1 MFLGIDLGTSSIKA
15 VLADQTGTLVDH
27 ESAEYP
33 ACYPREGWSEQR
45 PQDWLEGLYAVLA
58 GLGCRHDLSQVEGVS
73 FCGQM
78 HGLVVLDEAD
88 QVIRPALLW
97 NDNRTAAQTD
107 ALNRDPGREKL
118 VQYTGNIAITGF
130 TAPKLLWL
138 KEEEPEHFA
147 RIRKIMLPKDYLL
160 YTMSG
165 VFATDVSDASGTLL
179 FDVEHRCW
187 SAPMLERLGLTAGQL
202 PRVFESYEPVGTVAP
217 AFAARTGLSPS
228 ALVVAGGGDQ
238 AVGAVGTGAVEKD
251 TCSISLGTCGV
262 VFAASDR
269 FAADPA
275 GRLHAFCHANGGY
288 HMMGCILSAAASL
301 DWWAESVLGRRDYDQ
316 LLSEV
321 EGTEI
326 DDLLFLPYLMG
337 ERSPINDPAARG
349 IFSGLTLSKGR
360 PAMTRAVLE
369 GVSFALRDC
378 YEVILEQGIR
388 PAFARVIGGGSKSPV
403 WLQILSDVLG
413 LELRTI
419 NTHDGGALGAVLL
432 AMTGCGRFSGVAE
445 ASRAVVRDVD
455 YYRPD
460 PRRHRQY
467 TEKFAQFRQLYRR
480 NAGHMAGNLEA

>member
-251 TCSISLGTCGV
+251 TCSISLGTSGV

-455 YYRPD
+455 CYRPD

>member
-1 MFLGIDLGTSSIKA
+1 MFLGIDLGTTSIKA
-15 VLADQTGTLVDH
+15 VLADQTGALVDH

-33 ACYPREGWSEQR
+33 VCYPREGWSEQR

-58 GLGCRHDLSQVEGVS
+58 GLGERHDLSRVEGIS

-107 ALNRDPGREKL
+107 ALNRDPGREEL
-118 VQYTGNIAITGF
+118 VRCTGNIAITGF

-160 YTMSG
+160 YSMSG

-202 PRVFESYEPVGTVAP
+202 PGVFESYEPVGTVAP
-217 AFAARTGLSPS
+217 AFAARTGLSLS

-251 TCSISLGTCGV
+251 TCSISLGTSGV
-262 VFAASDR
+262 VFAASDH
-269 FAADPA
+269 FAADPD

-301 DWWAESVLGRRDYDQ
+301 DWWAEAVLGRRDYDQ
-316 LLSEV
+316 LLAEV

-337 ERSPINDPAARG
+337 ERSPINDPSARG

-388 PAFARVIGGGSKSPV
+388 PAFARVIGGGSRSPV

-432 AMTGCGRFSGVAE
+432 AMTGCGRFRSVAE
-445 ASRAVVRDVD
+445 ASHAVVRDVD
-455 YYRPD
+455 CYRPD
-460 PRRHRQY
+460 PQRHRQY
-467 TEKFAQFRQLYRR
+467 TEKFRQFRRLYRR
-480 NAGHMAGNLEA
+480 NQG

>member
-15 VLADQTGTLVDH
+15 VLADQTGALVDH

-33 ACYPREGWSEQR
+33 VCYPHEGWSEQR

-58 GLGCRHDLSQVEGVS
+58 GLGSRHDLSQVEGVS

-107 ALNRDPGREKL
+107 ALNRNPGREKL

-147 RIRKIMLPKDYLL
+147 RIHKIMLPKDYLL

-179 FDVEHRCW
+179 FDVEHRRW

-251 TCSISLGTCGV
+251 TCSISLGTSGV
-262 VFAASDR
+262 VFAASDH

-316 LLSEV
+316 LLAEV

-360 PAMTRAVLE
+360 PSMTLAVLE

-432 AMTGCGRFSGVAE
+432 AMTGCGRFPSVAE
-445 ASRAVVRDVD
+445 ASRAMVRDVGC
-455 YYRPD
+455 YQPD
-460 PRRHRQY
+460 PQRHQRY
-467 TEKFAQFRQLYRR
+467 AEKFKQFQQLYRR
-480 NAGHMAGNLEA
+480 NKC

>member
-251 TCSISLGTCGV
+251 TCSISLGTSGV

-378 YEVILEQGIR
+378 CEVILEQGIR

>member
-15 VLADQTGTLVDH
+15 VLADQTGTLMDH

-33 ACYPREGWSEQR
+33 VCYPHEGWSEQS
-45 PQDWLEGLYAVLA
+45 PQDWLEGLYTVLA
-58 GLGCRHDLSQVEGVS
+58 GLGSRHDLSRVEGIS

-78 HGLVVLDEAD
+78 HGLVVLDKAD

-97 NDNRTAAQTD
+97 NDNRTVTQTD
-107 ALNRDPGREKL
+107 ALNREPGREEL
-118 VQYTGNIAITGF
+118 VRRTGNIAITGF

-138 KEEEPEHFA
+138 RENEPEHFA
-147 RIRKIMLPKDYLL
+147 RICKIMLPKDYLL

-187 SAPMLERLGLTAGQL
+187 SAPMLERLDLTAGQL
-202 PRVFESYEPVGTVAP
+202 PRVFESYEPVGTVDL

-251 TCSISLGTCGV
+251 TCSISLGTSGV

-269 FAADPA
+269 FAADPG
-275 GRLHAFCHANGGY
+275 GRLHTFCHANGGY
-288 HMMGCILSAAASL
+288 HMMGCILSAAAAL
-301 DWWAESVLGRRDYDQ
+301 DWWAESVLGRRDYDR
-316 LLSEV
+316 LLAEV

-337 ERSPINDPAARG
+337 ERSPINDPSARG
-349 IFSGLTLSKGR
+349 SFSGLTLSKGR

-403 WLQILSDVLG
+403 WLQILSNVLG
-413 LELRTI
+413 LELHTI

-432 AMTGCGRFSGVAE
+432 AMTGCGYFPNVA
-445 ASRAVVRDVD
+445 AAAHAVIRDVD
-455 YYRPD
+455 RYLPD
-460 PRRHRQY
+460 LEQHHLY
-467 TEKFAQFRQLYRR
+467 SEKFEQFRHLYHR
-480 NAGHMAGNLEA
+480 NKL

>member
-251 TCSISLGTCGV
+251 TCSISLGTSGV